1 MPSRLPSLVRLA
13 RLARLRRLPR
23 LALALLAAATPLFPR
38 LATAPAAPQPADVII
53 YGATPSGIAAAV
65 EASRMG
71 CSVIILE
78 PGRFIGGM
86 MTGGLGATDKGVVW
100 TVGGLAREF
109 FEEIWRY
116 YLDPSV
122 WKYED
127 RAAYLPRHGQ
137 THTKDM
143 QCQWYF
149 EPHVAK
155 LVFDRWLEKA
165 RPAVTLLRGERLD
178 RAAGV
183 EKQDAAI
190 TRITMESG
198 RTFSGACF
206 IDASYEGDL
215 MAAAGVDFV
224 IGREPNSRYGETLNG
239 IRLDDADELETIDPF
254 IEPGNPASGL
264 LPRIEP
270 RAPGR
275 HGEGD
280 HRVQAY
286 NYRLCLTALEE
297 NRVPITRPPD
307 YNPLNYEL
315 LLRALAQKKNLN
327 PEKGFFTRVP
337 MPNLKTDSNNT
348 AGFSTDYIGGSHD
361 WAGASYAEREKIE
374 AAHRSY
380 VQGFFWFLG
389 HDPRVPAAL
398 RREVARWGLASDE
411 FADNG
416 HWPAQLYIREA
427 RRMVGQHVM
436 QEDNFPHKR
445 KNEAGRLLVAPARAP
460 VPDPVA
466 VGSYALDSH
475 KVSLFLTENNTA
487 AIEGHI
493 YKGVAPYGI
502 SYRSLL
508 PRPEQCR
515 NLLVSVCVSAS
526 HVAYGSIRMEPVY
539 MELGQ
544 AAAAAA
550 CLALRQGVPP
560 HALPYPALRAHL
572 QRAGAV
578 LSPQKPKLPK
588 NPR

>member
-1 MPSRLPSLVRLA
+1 MKTRIQRLVFKFIIISSVLSIRLG
-13 RLARLRRLPR
+13 
-23 LALALLAAATPLFPR
+23 AAS
-38 LATAPAAPQPADVII
+38 APQHADVII

-71 CSVIILE
+71 RSVIILE

-86 MTGGLGATDKGVVW
+86 MAGGLGATDKGVVW

-109 FEEIWRY
+109 FEEIWQY
-116 YLDPSV
+116 YLDPAA
-122 WKYED
+122 WKHED

-143 QCQWYF
+143 KCQWYF
-149 EPHVAK
+149 EPHAAR
-155 LVFDRWLEKA
+155 LVFERWLEKSRA
-165 RPAVTLLRGERLD
+165 TVTLLRGERLD

-183 EKQDAAI
+183 EKKDGAI

-198 RTFSGACF
+198 RVFSGAYF

-215 MAAAGVDFV
+215 MAAAGVEYIV
-224 IGREPNSRYGETLNG
+224 GREPNSRYGETLNG
-239 IRLDDADELETIDPF
+239 IRLDDADELGGIDPF
-254 IEPGNPASGL
+254 VEPGNPAGGL

-270 RAPGR
+270 RAPGG

-280 HRVQAY
+280 GRVQAY

-297 NRVPITRPPD
+297 NRVPIARPAD

-315 LLRALAQKKNLN
+315 MLRGIAQRKNLK

-348 AGFSTDYIGGSHD
+348 AGFSTDYIGGGHG
-361 WAGASYAEREKIE
+361 WAEASYAEREKIE

-389 HDPRVPAAL
+389 NDPRVPGAL
-398 RREVARWGLASDE
+398 RREVGRWGLAKDE

-416 HWPAQLYIREA
+416 HWPTQLYIREA
-427 RRMVGQHVM
+427 RRMAGLHVM
-436 QEDNFPHKR
+436 QEDNFSHKQ
-445 KNEAGRLLVAPARAP
+445 KNGAGRIVVAPARAP

-475 KVSLFLTENNTA
+475 KVCLFLTEKNTVKC
-487 AIEGHI
+487 EGHI
-493 YKGVAPYGI
+493 YKGVMPYGI

-508 PRPEQCR
+508 PRPGQCK
-515 NLLVSVCVSAS
+515 NLLVSVCISAS

-539 MELGQ
+539 MEMGQ
-544 AAAAAA
+544 AAAAAI
-550 CLALRQGVPP
+550 CLALEQGVTP
-560 HALPYPALRAHL
+560 HTLDYPALRAHL
-572 QRAGAV
+572 KRAGAV
-578 LSPQKPKLPK
+578 LSPEKPEAPAKKTK
-588 NPR
+588 NRG